1 MQTKEQKI
9 KRKAGKN
16 LKGKDSAKGVTLIAL
31 VVTIIVLIILAG
43 VSINMVIGNN
53 GIITQAQRAAKETAN
68 ATIASEEQM
77 NALVEEMEQYE
88 EGWEEEDK
96 PEITVDSLKAGDYI
110 KYNSGT
116 NGEILCRVLYPAD
129 SAYGLQIISDKNVK
143 EVTLGVD
150 DNFEAS
156 KTSYNSAI
164 ETLNSEAEAYINSV
178 YAEDARCVGS
188 MPTVENGKFV
198 DKNSETPSP
207 VNLGF
212 PYNGMTKVD
221 FKGDDENYK
230 TDEAQMISA
239 NIWSTG
245 EYYWLATRDVGSV
258 ETTSSDCYF
267 RISYVYGG
275 GKLGNNYICHIY
287 STGSAFGIS
296 YNYGLRP
303 CLLLKSNI
311 RITEGDG
318 KEPDTAY
325 TLE

>member
-43 VSINMVIGNN
+43 VSIAMIVGDN

-96 PEITVDSLKAGDYI
+96 PEITVDTLKAGDYI
-110 KYNSGT
+110 NYNSGT

-129 SAYGLQIISDKNVK
+129 SEYGLQIISDKQVK
-143 EVTLGVD
+143 KINLGVED
-150 DNFEAS
+150 DFE
-156 KTSYNSAI
+156 TTITIYNDTI
-164 ETLNSEAEAYINSV
+164 EILNKEAEAYINPT

-188 MPTVENGKFV
+188 IPTVKNGKFL
-198 DKNSETPSP
+198 DKNSETAGPIG
-207 VNLGF
+207 LEF
-212 PYNGMTKVD
+212 EYNGNTSID
-221 FKGDDENYK
+221 AKGRDENYI
-230 TDEAQMISA
+230 TDKEQMEAL
-239 NIWSTG
+239 NICATG
-245 EYYWLATRDVGSV
+245 QWYWLASRDVDSN
-258 ETTSSDCYF
+258 SFNCYF
-267 RISYVYGG
+267 YVNAMNTTGNLHACWLCNVYNTEATDSIPN
-275 GKLGNNYICHIY
+275 LG
-287 STGSAFGIS
+287 
-296 YNYGLRP
+296 GLRP
-303 CLLLKSNI
+303 CILLRSDIK
-311 RITEGDG
+311 ITGGDG
-318 KEPDTAY
+318 KGPNTAY